1 MKNEISNEKKNKRTN
16 KNKKKENECQVSKL
30 TIQNSRNWLQS
41 ETFAQNLQ
49 NVPAIDKWKVHLKK
63 ENEISN
69 EQYGRTNRIKK
80 KKLKQDKEKKKDNE
94 SQLTIQKNTGNLQD
108 VITEVSISKKGI

>member
-1 MKNEISNEKKNKRTN
+1 MKLATKKRIKEQT
-16 KNKKKENECQVSKL
+16 KTKKKENECQVSKL
-30 TIQNSRNWLQS
+30 TNQNSRNWLQS
-41 ETFAQNLQ
+41 ETFAQSLQ

-94 SQLTIQKNTGNLQD
+94 SQLTIHKDPGHLQD

>member
-1 MKNEISNEKKNKRTN
+1 MKNKISNEKKNKRTN

-41 ETFAQNLQ
+41 KTFAQSLQ

-80 KKLKQDKEKKKDNE
+80 KKLKQDKEKKRIMKAN
-94 SQLTIQKNTGNLQD
+94 LTFTKT
-108 VITEVSISKKGI
+108 

>member
-1 MKNEISNEKKNKRTN
+1 MKLATKKRIKEQT
-16 KNKKKENECQVSKL
+16 KTKKKENECQVSKL

-41 ETFAQNLQ
+41 ETFAQSLQ

-80 KKLKQDKEKKKDNE
+80 KKLKQDKEKKRIMKA
-94 SQLTIQKNTGNLQD
+94 NLPFTKTQG
-108 VITEVSISKKGI
+108 TCKMLLPKYQ